1 MIDLVNIAFV
11 SYWLFLIVL
20 ESDGCWKIY
29 AFVYYV
35 FADMHVFKLFSN

>member
-11 SYWLFLIVL
+11 SYRLFHIVL

-29 AFVYYV
+29 AVVYYV
-35 FADMHVFKLFSN
+35 FADMYVIKLFSN